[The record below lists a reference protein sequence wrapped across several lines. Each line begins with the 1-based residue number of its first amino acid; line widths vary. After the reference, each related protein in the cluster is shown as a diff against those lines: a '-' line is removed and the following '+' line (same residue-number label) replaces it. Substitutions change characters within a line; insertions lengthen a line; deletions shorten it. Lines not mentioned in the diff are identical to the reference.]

1 MRTGSASDAAPGAH
15 CVTSEGRSCSH
26 AGRGLRCL
34 RACGLWPGRGSG
46 YTELPF
52 LCCVHISVA
61 RSVPLGR
68 IARHPRIPCPCRQ
81 HGVARHPPWRPQL
94 LFSPEQGHTWRLR
107 ESQRIAD
114 VEVGSPPETFPS
126 VLLFTDGEAEAQKG
140 RGVGPGSRSMG
151 AWTPEAC
158 GWLFPLA
165 RSYAITVLMAT
176 YFIT

>member
-81 HGVARHPPWRPQL
+81 GGPSPSLAATIA
-94 LFSPEQGHTWRLR
+94 LFPRAGAHVEAL
-107 ESQRIAD
+107 RIAD

-140 RGVGPGSRSMG
+140 RGVGPGSRSMR

-165 RSYAITVLMAT
+165 RSYAITILMAT